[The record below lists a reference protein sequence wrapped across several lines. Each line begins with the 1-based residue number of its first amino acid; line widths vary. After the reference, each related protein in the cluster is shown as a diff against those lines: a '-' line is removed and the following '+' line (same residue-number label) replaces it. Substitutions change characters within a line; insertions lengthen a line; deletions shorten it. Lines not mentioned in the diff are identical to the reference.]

1 MQREREQVESR
12 KRGREDKED
21 SDLKEKVNK
30 LVKIEEERSKL
41 TLHLIIF

>member
-1 MQREREQVESR
+1 MESR
-12 KRGREDKED
+12 KQGREDEGD

-41 TLHLIIF
+41 TVHLIF